1 MSARDVVLRGR
12 EITRRWGG
20 VVAVKGVSIEIARG
34 EVHAVIGTN
43 GAGKS
48 TLINVLSGEIP
59 ASSGAVELLGADV
72 TRWTQPR
79 RARAGLGRSYQRNT
93 VFEPF
98 TVRENCRL
106 AAQARHQRP
115 WRWWSDASRCDVSV
129 AAGLRA
135 ATRAGL
141 DGVLDRAAGL
151 LSHGEKRQLEIAMC
165 LATEPQVLLL
175 DEPLAGMG
183 AEETE
188 RMLSLLDGLREGH
201 GILLVEHDMDAVFRI
216 ADRITVLVDGAVIAS
231 DVPAAVRANRDV
243 QTAYLGGAA

>member
-1 MSARDVVLRGR
+1 MSEVVLRGR
-12 EITRRWGG
+12 NITRRWGG
-20 VVAVKGVSIEIARG
+20 VLAVNGVSIDLVRG

-48 TLINVLSGEIP
+48 ALINVLSGESP

-98 TVRENCRL
+98 SVRENCRL

-115 WRWWSDASRCDVSV
+115 WRWWSEASRCEGSV

-135 ATRAGL
+135 AARPGPGGRAE
-141 DGVLDRAAGL
+141 RAARL
-151 LSHGEKRQLEIAMC
+151 PSHREKRPPRVPLG
-165 LATEPQVLLL
+165 LPTRPQ
-175 DEPLAGMG
+175 G
-183 AEETE
+183 
-188 RMLSLLDGLREGH
+188 
-201 GILLVEHDMDAVFRI
+201 
-216 ADRITVLVDGAVIAS
+216 
-231 DVPAAVRANRDV
+231 
-243 QTAYLGGAA
+243 